1 MRLKWLLTSALIF
14 AQILYILPP
23 PAFAAP
29 ETSPTSQEP
38 TAAQLQQMV
47 SPIALYP
54 DTLVAQILAAS
65 TYPTQIVEAD
75 RWVQQNKG
83 LPAKQI
89 AQAASQQPWD
99 PSVKSLTAFPA
110 VLDNLNNNL
119 SWTSALGDAY
129 YNYPQAVLHAVQMM
143 RQKAEQAGNLKTTP
157 QQTVTQQGQTII
169 IQPANPQVIYVPE
182 YNPTVVYGAP
192 VAAPPG
198 YSGTDLALAGLLGF
212 GAGIAV
218 GALIADSDGWGS
230 NNWNCN
236 WHGGNVT
243 YNHNVY
249 VSNNNVYHR
258 DDWNNPN
265 WNNNNHYN
273 NNNWNNASHPNW
285 NTHPSNWNN
294 HAYNH
299 SGYNHTSVN
308 HESYNNGNSS
318 FSHAGINHSS
328 GYDNGF
334 GGGHA
339 YHSDY
344 SNTNWNHS
352 GDSGRFGGSPNHSA
366 FGGYEPGGNAWSN
379 ASRGRSSWSGR
390 SGGGGGGGFGHFRH

>member
-1 MRLKWLLTSALIF
+1 MRFKWILASALIG
-14 AQILYILPP
+14 AQLFYALPP
-23 PAFAAP
+23 PVFAAP
-29 ETSPTSQEP
+29 ETSTASQQP
-38 TAAQLQQMV
+38 TAEQLQQMV

-75 RWVQQNKG
+75 RWVDSNKG
-83 LPAKQI
+83 MSAKQI

-99 PSVKSLTAFPA
+99 PSVKSLTAFPSI
-110 VLDNLNNNL
+110 LDNLNNNL
-119 SWTSALGDAY
+119 SWTSTLGDAY
-129 YNYPQAVLHAVQMM
+129 YNYPQEVLKAVQVM

-230 NNWNCN
+230 SNWGCN

-258 DDWNNPN
+258 DN
-265 WNNNNHYN
+265 WN
-273 NNNWNNASHPNW
+273 NNNWNNYNHPNNWNNNNHPNW
-285 NTHPSNWNN
+285 NTHPANWNN
-294 HAYNH
+294 NAYNH
-299 SGYNHTSVN
+299 SNFNHNNLN
-308 HESYNNGNSS
+308 HPNNFNNNYAHHPSYANNN
-318 FSHAGINHSS
+318 FNHS
-328 GYDNGF
+328 D
-334 GGGHA
+334 A
-339 YHSDY
+339 
-344 SNTNWNHS
+344 
-352 GDSGRFGGSPNHSA
+352 GRNDFGGSSWNHQQSA
-366 FGGYEPGGNAWSN
+366 FGGYKPGGDAWGNAN
-379 ASRGRSSWSGR
+379 RGRSSM
-390 SGGGGGGGFGHFRH
+390 GGGNFGGRGFGGGGFGGGGRGGFRR

>member
-1 MRLKWLLTSALIF
+1 MRLKWLLASALIC
-14 AQILYILPP
+14 AQILYTLPP
-23 PAFAAP
+23 PAFATP
-29 ETSPTSQEP
+29 ETPSTSQEP

-83 LPAKQI
+83 MPAKQI

-99 PSVKSLTAFPA
+99 PSVKALTAFPA
-110 VLDNLNNNL
+110 ILDNLNSNL
-119 SWTSALGDAY
+119 SWTSTLGDAY
-129 YNYPQAVLHAVQMM
+129 YNYPQAVLNAVQVM
-143 RQKAEQAGNLKTTP
+143 RKKAEQAGNLKTTP
-157 QQTVTQQGQTII
+157 QQTVTQQGQII
-169 IQPANPQVIYVPE
+169 IIRPANPQVIYVPE

-198 YSGTDLALAGLLGF
+198 YSGADLALAGLLGF

-230 NNWNCN
+230 SHWGCN
-236 WHGGNVT
+236 WSGGNVT

-265 WNNNNHYN
+265 WNNNNHWN
-273 NNNWNNASHPNW
+273 NNNWNNSNHPNW
-285 NTHPSNWNN
+285 NTHPNNWNSN
-294 HAYNH
+294 AYNH
-299 SGYNHTSVN
+299 SSYNHSSYDHTSLN
-308 HESYNNGNSS
+308 HESYNNDNSS
-318 FSHAGINHSS
+318 FSHSGVNHTSAD
-328 GYDNGF
+328 DNNFNG
-334 GGGHA
+334 
-339 YHSDY
+339 YHSDHGGY
-344 SNTNWNHS
+344 S
-352 GDSGRFGGSPNHSA
+352 DSGGNRSA
-366 FGGYEPGGNAWSN
+366 FGGYEPGGNAWAN
-379 ASRGRSSWSGR
+379 ASRGRSSF
-390 SGGGGGGGFGHFRH
+390 SGGRTGGGFGHWR

>member
-1 MRLKWLLTSALIF
+1 MRFKWLLASALIC
-14 AQILYILPP
+14 AQLFYSLPP
-23 PAFAAP
+23 LVFAAP
-29 ETSPTSQEP
+29 ETPAASQQP
-38 TAAQLQQMV
+38 TAEQLEQMV

-75 RWVQQNKG
+75 RWVDSNKSMS
-83 LPAKQI
+83 AKQI

-99 PSVKSLTAFPA
+99 PSVKSLTAFPSI
-110 VLDNLNNNL
+110 LDNLNNNL
-119 SWTSALGDAY
+119 SWTSTLGDAY
-129 YNYPQAVLHAVQMM
+129 YNYPQEVLKAVQVL

-157 QQTVTQQGQTII
+157 QQTVSQQGQTII

-198 YSGTDLALAGLLGF
+198 YTGTDLALAGLLGF

-230 NNWNCN
+230 NNWGCN

-258 DDWNNPN
+258 DNWNNTN
-265 WNNNNHYN
+265 WNNNNHP
-273 NNNWNNASHPNW
+273 NNWNNNNHPNW
-285 NTHPSNWNN
+285 NTHPANWNN
-294 HAYNH
+294 NAYNH
-299 SGYNHTSVN
+299 SNFNNSNLNHPNNFNQN
-308 HESYNNGNSS
+308 HANHPNYANNN
-318 FSHAGINHSS
+318 FNHNQT
-328 GYDNGF
+328 GRNDF
-334 GGGHA
+334 GGGG
-339 YHSDY
+339 S
-344 SNTNWNHS
+344 SWNHS
-352 GDSGRFGGSPNHSA
+352 GSA
-366 FGGYEPGGNAWSN
+366 FGGYKPGGDAWANAN
-379 ASRGRSSWSGR
+379 RGRSSLGGGGGHFGGGR
-390 SGGGGGGGFGHFRH
+390 SFGGGGGGGGRFRR

>member
-1 MRLKWLLTSALIF
+1 MRLKWLLAFALIC
-14 AQILYILPP
+14 AQMLYTLPP
-23 PAFAAP
+23 LVFAAP
-29 ETSPTSQEP
+29 ETPSASQEP

-54 DTLVAQILAAS
+54 DALVAQILAAS

-83 LPAKQI
+83 MPANQI

-110 VLDNLNNNL
+110 ILDNLNNNL
-119 SWTSALGDAY
+119 SWTSTLGDAY
-129 YNYPQAVLHAVQMM
+129 YNYPQAVLQAVQVM
-143 RQKAEQAGNLKTTP
+143 RKKAEQAGNLKTTP

-182 YNPTVVYGAP
+182 YNPTVVYGTP

-218 GALIADSDGWGS
+218 GALLSDSDGWGS
-230 NNWNCN
+230 SHWGCN
-236 WHGGNVT
+236 WGGGNVT

-258 DDWNNPN
+258 DN
-265 WNNNNHYN
+265 WNNSNWNNSHYN
-273 NNNWNNASHPNW
+273 NNWSNSNHPNW
-285 NTHPSNWNN
+285 NTHPGNWNN
-294 HAYNH
+294 NAYNH
-299 SGYNHTSVN
+299 SSYNHTSVN
-308 HESYNNGNSS
+308 HESYNNGNTS
-318 FSHAGINHSS
+318 FNHTGVNHTGASNNNFANDHADRGN
-328 GYDNGF
+328 
-334 GGGHA
+334 
-339 YHSDY
+339 Y
-344 SNTNWNHS
+344 SNTNWNRS
-352 GDSGRFGGSPNHSA
+352 GGNSGRFGGSASRSA
-366 FGGYEPGGNAWSN
+366 FGGYKPGGDAWSN
-379 ASRGRSSWSGR
+379 AARGRSSL
-390 SGGGGGGGFGHFRH
+390 GGGHFGEGGGFGGFRH